1 MEEYNIDVI
10 RTKYQLVPRTLIF
23 IHNDNKILFL
33 KKQKKASFGYGKLNG
48 VGGHIERGEEPFES
62 ARREICEEAG
72 ITVDNLDLAAIL
84 FIDIN
89 DTPGIQ
95 VFVFRADYK
104 DGEVRES
111 EEGLL
116 SWMTEEEILNS
127 DEAVKD
133 LPFLLDIAKKH
144 KKGTPPAMVK
154 YIYDDEE
161 QLRIVVQSDS

>member
-23 IHNDNKILFL
+23 IYKDDKILIL

-72 ITVDNLDLAAIL
+72 ITVDDLDMAAIL

-95 VFVFRADYK
+95 VFVFKTDYK
-104 DGEVRES
+104 DGEIRES

-116 SWMTEEEILNS
+116 SWMTEEDVLNS
-127 DEAVKD
+127 DETVKD
-133 LPFLLDIAKKH
+133 LPFLLDIVKKH
-144 KKGTPPAMVK
+144 KPGKPPVMVK
-154 YIYDDEE
+154 YIYDDDEK
-161 QLRIVVQSDS
+161 LRIAVGSD